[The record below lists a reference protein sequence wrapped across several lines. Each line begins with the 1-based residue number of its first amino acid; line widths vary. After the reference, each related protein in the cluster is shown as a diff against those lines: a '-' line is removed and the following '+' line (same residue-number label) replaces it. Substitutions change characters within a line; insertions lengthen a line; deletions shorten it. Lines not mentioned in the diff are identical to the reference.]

1 MERLILAEA
10 LGITVSDFRCRA
22 RVHPEG
28 PEEHNQNHSIVF
40 VRRGSFVRRI
50 GRARL
55 AADANHVL
63 FFNPHEPYRITH
75 PVPGG
80 DDCTILS
87 LSAPVARELA
97 ARQEPRAAEASEAS
111 FRRGHGLSSVRA
123 ARLHY
128 ELLARIRRPSP
139 SLDLEDVLAE
149 LVDEAVRA
157 GVAASRSDG
166 TNTVKAARSEG
177 RHRDL
182 TEAIQVL
189 LNERLDAPPSL
200 AELARTFGG
209 SPFHLSRVFRQT
221 VGVGL
226 RRYANRLRARAAAE
240 RLSARPRDLS
250 AVALTLGY
258 ADHSHFAHSFRREWG
273 VPPSTF
279 RARFAG

>member
-1 MERLILAEA
+1 MERTVLTEA

-28 PEEHNQNHSIVF
+28 PEEHNQTHSIVLVRRGAF
-40 VRRGSFVRRI
+40 VRRV

-63 FFNPHEPYRITH
+63 FFNPHEPYRIAH

-87 LSAPVARELA
+87 LKAPVARELA
-97 ARQEPRAAEASEAS
+97 AWQEPRISEASEVS
-111 FRRGHGLSSVRA
+111 FRPGQGLSSVRV

-128 ELLARIRRPSP
+128 ELLVRLRRPSP
-139 SLDLEDVLAE
+139 SLDLEEVLAE
-149 LVDEAVRA
+149 LVDEAARA
-157 GVAASRSDG
+157 GAGRRDDTDADTPTSR
-166 TNTVKAARSEG
+166 VG
-177 RHRDL
+177 RRREL

-209 SPFHLSRVFRQT
+209 SPFHLSRIFRQT
-221 VGVGL
+221 AGVGL
-226 RRYANRLRARAAAE
+226 RAYVNRLRVRAAAE

-250 AVALTLGY
+250 AVALGLGY

-273 VPPSTF
+273 IPPSEF

>member
-1 MERLILAEA
+1 VERQVLAEA

-28 PEEHNQNHSIVF
+28 PEEHNQTHSIVF
-40 VRRGSFVRRI
+40 VRRGAFVRRV

-63 FFNPHEPYRITH
+63 FFNPHEPYRIAH

-87 LSAPVARELA
+87 LSEPVARELV
-97 ARQEPRAAEASEAS
+97 ARQEPRATEASEPT
-111 FRRGHGLSSVRA
+111 FRRGHGLSSARA
-123 ARLHY
+123 VWLHY

-139 SLDLEDVLAE
+139 SLGLEDVLAE
-149 LVDEAVRA
+149 LLDEALPA
-157 GVAASRSDG
+157 GASAVDG
-166 TNTVKAARSEG
+166 GGAESGTARCAR
-177 RHRDL
+177 RHHEL

-221 VGVGL
+221 AGVGL

-240 RLSARPRDLS
+240 RLAARPRDLS
-250 AVALTLGY
+250 AVAHGLGY
-258 ADHSHFAHSFRREWG
+258 ADHSHFTSSFRREWG
-273 VPPSTF
+273 VPPSDF
-279 RARFAG
+279 RARFAGS